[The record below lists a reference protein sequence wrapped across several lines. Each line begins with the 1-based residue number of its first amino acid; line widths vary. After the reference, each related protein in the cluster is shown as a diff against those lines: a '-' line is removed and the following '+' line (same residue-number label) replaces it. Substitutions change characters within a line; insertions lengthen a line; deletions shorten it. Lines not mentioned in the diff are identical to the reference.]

1 MPRFPRSVILRAGEP
16 RELLKNKAPNS
27 SVIPEARRGG
37 GAAQGEAGGSCR
49 LLLWGMRDRR
59 ENSPGWEHAWA
70 SQNLSRAKLCHVQ
83 GSWKGFARGLYPPGL
98 LWKAGGEGAQVWS
111 TVRPVGSQ
119 TLCPGLW
126 GFIPRALSS
135 RSLASPLHPKSPHAL
150 QELAASC
157 HPLQDDAAATSG
169 VVLFI
174 CELFFIQLSSL
185 IIL

>member
-1 MPRFPRSVILRAGEP
+1 MPASHVSCSKTRRRTHQSSPRHGGEVV
-16 RELLKNKAPNS
+16 L
-27 SVIPEARRGG
+27 RRGRL
-37 GAAQGEAGGSCR
+37 GEAAGFCSGVR
-49 LLLWGMRDRR
+49 GTDGRTP
-59 ENSPGWEHAWA
+59 PGWEHAWA

-98 LWKAGGEGAQVWS
+98 LWKAGGEGVQVWS

-135 RSLASPLHPKSPHAL
+135 HSLASPLHPKSPHAL

-169 VVLFI
+169 IVLFI
-174 CELFFIQLSSL
+174 CELFFIQLSS
-185 IIL
+185 